1 MCHQLP
7 LHARAAACQKRNLLP
22 HQPNQCQQVNQV
34 LILLLILFI
43 TVIDLLLIFSNI
55 LSRIYFSE
63 VEPLIPLV
71 NNHGEQLFLTVIK

>member
-1 MCHQLP
+1 M
-7 LHARAAACQKRNLLP
+7 
-22 HQPNQCQQVNQV
+22 